1 MKQGRVEVNL
11 VDEACPI
18 GHEDIVGGGTIAR
31 GCSAV
36 GDRRAGVADE
46 GFDSLEMRDWRRRQL
61 LDRSIEPVWKVLDLL
76 E

>member
-1 MKQGRVEVNL
+1 MNR

-18 GHEDIVGGGTIAR
+18 GHEDIVGGGTVAG

-36 GDRRAGVADE
+36 GDRGASVADE
-46 GFDSLEMRDWRRRQL
+46 GFDTLEMRDWRRRQL
-61 LDRSIEPVWKVLDLL
+61 LDRSMEPVWKILDLL